1 MQSCVD
7 ILGAMDSKAKTE
19 LNTIMKISK
28 GESKRS

>member
-19 LNTIMKISK
+19 LNTIMENIK
-28 GESKRS
+28 GRK